1 MLFEL
6 LGLPVLQLAFGAYRL
21 FALPDAP
28 VWFFLLPL
36 GEIFLLRIL
45 LDTDRN
51 SRHVAGLKT
60 LALTLLAGV
69 LLAFNAG
76 ESFYRINYLQH
87 FNPWTDLSLIPGLV
101 GLFFP
106 SIPLPDSLLRVLSV
120 CFAVIILG
128 AISAAAVHLLKYM
141 NGRRK
146 AAPVRHARTVN
157 ILLLLAAIALIC
169 AFPAQSPLFTV
180 ARDAYR
186 TLHIGVTPVT
196 GGASGAEKTA
206 TVPTPLSAA
215 GLQDADIHL
224 IVVESYGATL
234 LERPE
239 YIQTMRPLYAELEG
253 ELAAAGYMVLSGTVR
268 SPAFGGRSWLADA
281 TLLTGIQIGD
291 QMTYDRLAE
300 GAEPAKVPA
309 LAGESGYHRIY
320 AAPGTKTA
328 PEAWRRAYPF
338 DRYILR
344 ADFEYEGPFVSFGA
358 MPDQYLLDYTA
369 RTALRPDEKDFA
381 LYLLVSS
388 HVPFEVIP
396 VYREDW
402 DFSRSGREFEDE
414 TMLGRYEN
422 NWLGGA
428 ELAEG
433 YLAGIDYALRSSI
446 GLFTRKLE
454 GENLGLIIGD
464 HQPRKPVSHA
474 SADYQVP
481 FHLLVPEH
489 LYTGELAAKLAF
501 WKLAPGLEPRPDP
514 DAPGMD
520 SIALLLETLV
530 LAEP

>member
-6 LGLPVLQLAFGAYRL
+6 LGLLVLQLAFGAYRL
-21 FALPDAP
+21 FALSDAP

-45 LDTDRN
+45 LETDRN

-76 ESFYRINYLQH
+76 ESFYRIMYLQH

-128 AISAAAVHLLKYM
+128 AISAAAVRLLKYL

-169 AFPAQSPLFTV
+169 AFPAQSPLFV
-180 ARDAYR
+180 IARDAYR
-186 TLHIGVTPVT
+186 TAHIGEPAVQTD
-196 GGASGAEKTA
+196 ASGAEKPATA
-206 TVPTPLSAA
+206 PSATERP
-215 GLQDADIHL
+215 DADFHL
-224 IVVESYGATL
+224 IVVESYGTTL

-239 YIQTMRPLYAELEG
+239 YIGSMRTLYAALEG
-253 ELAAAGYMVLSGTVR
+253 ELAEAGYRVLSGTVR

-291 QMTYDRLAE
+291 QMTYDRLAS
-300 GAEPAKVPA
+300 GGEPARVLA
-309 LAGESGYHRIY
+309 LAGQAGYNRIY

-328 PEAWRRAYPF
+328 PDAWRMAYPF
-338 DRYILR
+338 DRYLLR
-344 ADFEYEGPFVSFGA
+344 HDFEYEGPFVSFGA
-358 MPDQYLLDYTA
+358 MPDQYILDYTA
-369 RTALRPDEKDFA
+369 RTALRPGEKDFA

-396 VYREDW
+396 VYRENW
-402 DFSRSGREFEDE
+402 DFTRSGREFEDE
-414 TMLGRYEN
+414 AMLGRYEN

-433 YLAGIDYALRSSI
+433 YLAGIDYSLRSSV

-454 GENLGLIIGD
+454 GLNIGLIIGD

-474 SADYQVP
+474 TADYRVP
-481 FHLLVPEH
+481 FHVLLPEN
-489 LYTGELAAKLAF
+489 LYTGELAARLAS
-501 WKLAPGLEPRPDP
+501 WKLVPGFEPAPEP

-520 SIALLLETLV
+520 GIASLLETL
-530 LAEP
+530 AFKGP